1 MELIIAPRDI
11 LQIDDARIIWPN
23 FEGRPDEFTREG
35 DRGFDLIIPNQ
46 DIADRLMNNKNKFGV
61 GWNVKIKAPRTP
73 DESPFIHMKVK
84 VKFNDRGPVVI
95 LHSGN
100 VKRQLNE
107 DTIGML
113 DKIDIDRIDMDI
125 RPYDGEGR
133 FGPHRTAY
141 LQGMAVYQKLDRF
154 AAQMAEEEY
163 PGEEPWN

>member
-35 DRGFDLIIPNQ
+35 DRSFDLIIPNQ
-46 DIADRLMNNKNKFGV
+46 EIADRLMNNKNKFGV
-61 GWNVKIKAPRTP
+61 GWNVKIKAPRSA
-73 DESPFIHMKVK
+73 DETPFIHMKVK
-84 VKFNDRGPVVI
+84 VKFNERGPVI
-95 LHSGN
+95 WLHSGN
-100 VKRQLNE
+100 NVRQLTE
-107 DTIGML
+107 DTAFML
-113 DKIDIDRIDMDI
+113 DKIDIDKVDMDI

-141 LQGMAVYQKLDRF
+141 LQGMRVYQKLDRF
-154 AAQMAEEEY
+154 AAAMAEEEY